1 MGRPI
6 RSWLRKRTSPRAGAS
21 YRSSAPSRVFSSIAG
36 TFLTERSQAKEAK
49 STTIV
54 TDFAWRPST
63 SQTRPTIPSFRQR
76 RLNLGRR
83 IPRRL
88 FSSSRVARRV
98 ANGRFVTTGYSL
110 EQKSIVQP
118 RDEDDDLL
126 DLGGA
131 RQ

>member
-1 MGRPI
+1 M
-6 RSWLRKRTSPRAGAS
+6 SPRAGAFC
-21 YRSSAPSRVFSSIAG
+21 RSLLPSQAFSSTAEISS
-36 TFLTERSQAKEAK
+36 TERSREKEAR